1 MRELVENIIEKLDYF
16 EIECKDLKKDAY
28 DELARNEF
36 PDNQYL
42 WSIIRS
48 MAEKLENYTA

>member
-1 MRELVENIIEKLDYF
+1 MRDLVEAMIEKLDYF
-16 EIECKDLKKDAY
+16 EIECEELKKDAY
-28 DELARNEF
+28 SELEVNEF

-42 WSIIRS
+42 WAIIKN

>member
-1 MRELVENIIEKLDYF
+1 MRELVEGMIEKLDYF
-16 EIECKDLKKDAY
+16 EIECEELKKDAY
-28 DELARNEF
+28 DELDRNEF

-42 WSIIRS
+42 WAIIKN

>member
-16 EIECKDLKKDAY
+16 EIECEELKKDAY
-28 DELARNEF
+28 DELDRNEF

-42 WSIIRS
+42 WATIRN
-48 MAEKLENYTA
+48 MVELLEQYTA

>member
-16 EIECKDLKKDAY
+16 EIECEELKKDAY
-28 DELARNEF
+28 DELDRNEF

-42 WSIIRS
+42 WSIIGS
-48 MAEKLENYTA
+48 MAELLE